1 MLGEVLVIAATLC
14 WAVGASFYGESLKK
28 VNPVRLNLVR
38 SSAAA
43 VFLFLTTLFLG
54 RLDYFSRLDFA
65 SALLLVGA
73 SVLGWA
79 VGDTLYFVS
88 LKFIGVSRTA
98 PLTYA
103 YPLFMIPMSV
113 YFLHETFT
121 ANILLGT
128 VAIISAVWLIS
139 RSKGSGEK
147 PVRMKL
153 GIAAAVLAALF
164 WAIDVTIF
172 KFMMSEFD
180 PIFLA
185 FFKILVIIPFLALYL
200 PFSSDETSISRLDVR
215 DVALAMIGGVIAVGL
230 GDMIYLLGLSLTQAN
245 VAAPLA
251 ATTPMFAGIIAAVF
265 LKEKLTLKVFSAMI
279 LATIGAALLMS

>member
-1 MLGEVLVIAATLC
+1 MLGGVLVIIATLC
-14 WAVGASFYGESLKK
+14 WAVGASFYGESLKR
-28 VNPVRLNLVR
+28 VDPVGLNFVR
-38 SSAAA
+38 SLAAV
-43 VFLFLTTLFLG
+43 VFLFFVALVLG
-54 RLDYFSRLDFA
+54 KLGYFFKLDFS
-65 SALLLVGA
+65 SALLLVAA

-113 YFLHETFT
+113 FFLHESFT
-121 ANILLGT
+121 ANILVGT

-139 RSKGSGEK
+139 KSKGSDVK

-153 GIAAAVLAALF
+153 GIAAAILAALF

-200 PFSSDETSISRLDVR
+200 PFSPDKSSISKLDSR
-215 DVALAMIGGVIAVGL
+215 DIALAMIGGAIAVGL

-245 VAAPLA
+245 IAAPLA

-265 LKEKLTLKVFSAMI
+265 LKEKLTLKVFLAMV
-279 LATIGAALLMS
+279 LATLGAAFLMS